1 MLEHEISDGQASLN
15 ICETLRE
22 DILTLKIKPGA
33 RLQERTIAGKMKV
46 SRTPVREALFVL
58 ETEGLVRRYPKLG
71 FVVAEL
77 TLRDVLESFQIR
89 EFIEPPA
96 AAIAA
101 KVLRKD
107 DLEKMRKMLE
117 ALVTEEIEENQR
129 NERHNLIDARI
140 HDLIINSVGNQRL
153 VDIMENIRGVC
164 ARARCLGTPIR
175 FHESTDEHLE
185 LIQELNNGNSENAER
200 CMKEHLEKTRKRL
213 TSYI

>member
-1 MLEHEISDGQASLN
+1 MLDHEISDEQAPLN
-15 ICETLRE
+15 ICEMLRQ
-22 DILTLKIKPGA
+22 DILTLKIKPGT
-33 RLQERTIAGKMKV
+33 RLHERAIAGKMEV
-46 SRTPVREALFVL
+46 SRTPIREALFVL

-107 DLEKMRKMLE
+107 DLEELRKMLE
-117 ALVTEEIEENQR
+117 TLATEDIEESRR
-129 NERHNLIDARI
+129 NVRHDLIDVRI
-140 HDLIINSVGNQRL
+140 HDLIIKAVGNERL

-175 FHESTDEHLE
+175 FHESTNEHLE
-185 LIQELNNGNSENAER
+185 LIGELINGNSENAER
-200 CMKEHLEKTRKRL
+200 CMKKHLEETRKRL